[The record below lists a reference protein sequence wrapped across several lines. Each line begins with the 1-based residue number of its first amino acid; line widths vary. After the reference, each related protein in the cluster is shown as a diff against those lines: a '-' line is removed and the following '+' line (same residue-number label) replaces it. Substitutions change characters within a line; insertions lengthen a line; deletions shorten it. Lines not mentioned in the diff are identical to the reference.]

1 MSSYASR
8 NALRFTSHATAATR
22 SAAAVACDMNLK
34 AFHDAYIHRIPMH
47 YYNLGW
53 ERALAMDESGL
64 GFHSIRP
71 AGDSW
76 PMDFMV

>member
-1 MSSYASR
+1 M
-8 NALRFTSHATAATR
+8 F
-22 SAAAVACDMNLK
+22 AVYFCFLLLSLCVTKCHMDLK

-71 AGDSW
+71 AGDPW